1 MRQPLASPSQNQS
14 NRVSTAMTDA
24 EGRSPFCVVVVV
36 LAVEVVVV
44 AVVVFDG
51 KVVAVV
57 AFPVTRC
64 S

>member
-1 MRQPLASPSQNQS
+1 
-14 NRVSTAMTDA
+14 MTDA